1 MLKTVKVRRLKFGF
15 CLGQEGL
22 KANIVSK
29 VLIEVKL
36 KLVVMS
42 KDLSMAQLKL
52 CHRLKYD
59 RWGILDLAALAR
71 ALQ

>member
-1 MLKTVKVRRLKFGF
+1 MLKIVKFRRLKFGF
-15 CLGQEGL
+15 HLGQDGS

-42 KDLSMAQLKL
+42 KNKGVSQPKM
-52 CHRLKYD
+52 
-59 RWGILDLAALAR
+59 
-71 ALQ
+71 

>member
-1 MLKTVKVRRLKFGF
+1 MLNTVNVRRWKFG
-15 CLGQEGL
+15 CQLGQDGL

-42 KDLSMAQLKL
+42 KKKGVSQPKM
-52 CHRLKYD
+52 
-59 RWGILDLAALAR
+59 
-71 ALQ
+71 

>member
-1 MLKTVKVRRLKFGF
+1 MLKTVKVRRLKFA
-15 CLGQEGL
+15 CRLGQDGL

-42 KDLSMAQLKL
+42 KEKGVSQPKM
-52 CHRLKYD
+52 
-59 RWGILDLAALAR
+59 
-71 ALQ
+71 